1 MGTLAMQGASLTKPA
16 PELLPAPI
24 SELNKDSSP
33 KMETIRSKRL
43 PQPKP
48 ARTIGSPPQSNGT
61 PSDPLLAGGSSIW
74 SEGKGWGKV
83 KQTWCSGP
91 STTRVCDTPSPLL
104 AGSNASS
111 QEINVVT
118 PLGSPVKS
126 PLPRHREPPQQPIP
140 VVQSLPPLKAVEPN
154 TNSWEAVTGP
164 PTKDRRMSKGFLK
177 VQDPTWSKP
186 SAGWS
191 DAWG

>member
-1 MGTLAMQGASLTKPA
+1 MGATLAMQGASLTKPA

-48 ARTIGSPPQSNGT
+48 ARTIGSPPKSNAT
-61 PSDPLLAGGSSIW
+61 PSDPLLAVGSSIW
-74 SEGKGWGKV
+74 SEGKGWGQA
-83 KQTWCSGP
+83 KQTWSNGP

-104 AGSNASS
+104 PGSNTSS
-111 QEINVVT
+111 QEIMVT
-118 PLGSPVKS
+118 PLGSPAKS
-126 PLPRHREPPQQPIP
+126 PLPKHREPPQQPIP
-140 VVQSLPPLKAVEPN
+140 VVQLLPPLKAAEPS
-154 TNSWEAVTGP
+154 NSWEAATGP
-164 PTKDRRMSKGFLK
+164 PTKGKKRMSKGFVK